1 MTTRPAFTQLL
12 LKEPEA
18 AAALGLCP
26 RTLREAR
33 KAGKL
38 RYVLIGRAVRYT
50 PEDITAYIDSLRQV
64 EPPCPAEVQ
73 KRTKASSSRSG
84 QVIPFHRR
92 KAVAQTDER
101 L

>member
-1 MTTRPAFTQLL
+1 MTQLL

-38 RYVLIGRAVRYT
+38 HYVLIGRAVRYT
-50 PEDITAYIDSLRQV
+50 PEDLTAYIDSLRQV
-64 EPPCPAEVQ
+64 QPACPQPVQ
-73 KRTKASSSRSG
+73 KRTGSASQRG
-84 QVIPFHRR
+84 GKIIPFHRR
-92 KAVAQTDER
+92 TAVER